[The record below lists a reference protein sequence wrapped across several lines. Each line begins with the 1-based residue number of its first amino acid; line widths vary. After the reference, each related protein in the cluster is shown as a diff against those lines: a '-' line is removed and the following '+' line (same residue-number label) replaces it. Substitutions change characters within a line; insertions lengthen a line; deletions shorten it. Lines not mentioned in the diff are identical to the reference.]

1 MGSPATLTLR
11 EATAAEIRAEMARQR
26 KTGIDCSVVIDRT
39 QQATSRRL
47 NGEVD
52 MSLDEIAKIAGWLG
66 VSIFDLVPSRNSSTA
81 GADETAQESA

>member
-1 MGSPATLTLR
+1 
-11 EATAAEIRAEMARQR
+11 MARQR

-52 MSLDEIAKIAGWLG
+52 LSLDEVSKIADWLG
-66 VSIFDLVPSRNSSTA
+66 VTIFDLIPRRS
-81 GADETAQESA
+81 ETRDSDDLAQESA